1 MNSVDAHERK
11 NRTGLRI
18 VDLAADVTGRILVV
32 DDDARNRKLLRD
44 LLTYHGHEVVE
55 AVDGQTAIDQAMKT
69 QPDVVLL
76 DVLMPDMTGFEV
88 CSAMRATEALAA
100 TPILIITALADRDHR
115 LKAIEHGAND
125 VLTKPLDNRDAIL
138 RVRNAV
144 RMKKLYDQ
152 LQQTVQHLRETEQL
166 HDRLMRWIVHDMKA
180 PIGGIQGYLELLLMD
195 AADRLTPEQANFVR
209 EALQSTK
216 RLINM
221 ANTLLDVARL
231 EENRFPVKVEDVEA
245 GAILKQVHE
254 ELGGIAAE
262 KSAVITLPEGE
273 AWVRADA
280 DVLRRVL
287 TNLVDNALRVVR
299 TGEGRIQIG
308 METQADKVRITVT
321 DNGPGIDPNL
331 HSRLF
336 EKFGMVDMDMHK
348 KPYSTG
354 LGLHF
359 SKLALEAMGGNI
371 GVISDVGKGSTF
383 WLTLP
388 IGQKPSPKENATNDG
403 ADNTSSTGR

>member
-1 MNSVDAHERK
+1 MNSVDADDRK
-11 NRTGLRI
+11 NRKEPRT
-18 VDLAADVTGRILVV
+18 VDLTAHVAGRILVV

-44 LLTYHGHEVVE
+44 LLKYYGHEVVE
-55 AVDGQTAIDQAMKT
+55 AVDGQTAIEQALKT
-69 QPDVVLL
+69 RPDVILL

-88 CSAMRATEALAA
+88 CSAMRATDELAA

-115 LKAIEHGAND
+115 LKAFEHGAND
-125 VLTKPLDNRDAIL
+125 FLTKPLDTRDAIL

-152 LQQTVQHLRETEQL
+152 LQETVQHLRETEQL
-166 HDRLMRWIVHDMKA
+166 RDRLVHWIVHDMKA
-180 PIGGIQGYLELLLMD
+180 PIGGIQGYLELLLME

-216 RLINM
+216 RLTNM

-231 EENRFPVKVEDVEA
+231 EENRFPLKIEDVEV
-245 GAILKQVHE
+245 GGVLKQVHE
-254 ELGGIAAE
+254 ELVGVAAE
-262 KSAVITLPEGE
+262 KRVRITLPDGE

-280 DVLRRVL
+280 DVLGRVL
-287 TNLVDNALRVVR
+287 TNLMDNALRVVP
-299 TGEGRIQIG
+299 TGEGWIQVV
-308 METQADKVRITVT
+308 METQTDTVRIMVR
-321 DNGPGIDPNL
+321 DNGPGIDPRL

-336 EKFGMVDMDMHK
+336 QKFGMVDTDLHK

-359 SKLALEAMGGNI
+359 SKLALEAMGGSI
-371 GVISDVGKGSTF
+371 GVTSDVGKGSTF
-383 WLTLP
+383 WLKLP
-388 IGQKPSPKENATNDG
+388 IGHKRIPREGPTNDG
-403 ADNTSSTGR
+403 SDKASNTGR